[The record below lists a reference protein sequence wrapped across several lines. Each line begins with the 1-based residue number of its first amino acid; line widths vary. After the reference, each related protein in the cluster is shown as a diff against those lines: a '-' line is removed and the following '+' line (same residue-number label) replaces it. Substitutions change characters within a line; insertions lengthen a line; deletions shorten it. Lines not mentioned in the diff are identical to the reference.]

1 MTRYNTLNNP
11 WFIGFD
17 ELVRR
22 LETLEAPDNYP
33 PHNILKVDDD
43 HYTIELAVAGF
54 AESEIDITV
63 KDGILTVTGAREDS
77 RTYIH
82 KGVSTRKFSRT
93 FTLNEH
99 VDVQSADLQNGI
111 LSLHLERNVPEEE
124 RPRKIAIG
132 GKASSKK
139 TLLTET

>member
-17 ELVRR
+17 ELARR
-22 LETLEAPDNYP
+22 LENLETADNYP
-33 PHNILKVDDD
+33 PHNIIKVDDD

-54 AESEIDITV
+54 SESELDITV
-63 KDGILTVTGAREDS
+63 KDSVLTVTGTKEDS

-82 KGVSTRKFSRT
+82 KGVSTRKFVRK
-93 FTLNEH
+93 FTLNEY
-99 VDVQSADLQNGI
+99 VDVTSADLENGI
-111 LSLHLERNVPEEE
+111 LSLNMERHVPEEE

-132 GKASSKK
+132 KSTAKK
-139 TLLTET
+139 TFLSES